1 MRTETYTRN
10 IYTLEEVK
18 DKAIKVN
25 WYINVDYDWWDY
37 IYDDAAEIGLNING
51 FDVYLTNYC
60 TGELL
65 ASCREVADR
74 IMIHH
79 GETCDTYKLAKA
91 FLAEAEPLIIWLY
104 RVEESRFDIYHRGG
118 VADTYSEKEY
128 KLAKLE
134 REFKR
139 DLLMEYAVI
148 LKKDYEYLTSSEAI
162 EATLRANEY
171 EFNEDGTIA

>member
-10 IYTLEEVK
+10 IYTLDEVK
-18 DKAIKVN
+18 DKAIEVN
-25 WYINVDYDWWDY
+25 WDINVDYDWWQWVCE
-37 IYDDAAEIGLNING
+37 DAAEIGLDINE
-51 FDVYLTNYC
+51 FDIDRNNHC

-74 IMIHH
+74 IIANH
-79 GETCDTYKLAKA
+79 GSLCDTYRLAKN
-91 FLAEAEPLIIWLY
+91 FLAEAEPLIIWLH
-104 RVEESRFDIYHRGG
+104 RVEESRYDIYHRGG
-118 VADTYSEKEY
+118 VADTYCEKED

-134 REFKR
+134 RKFKR

-148 LKKDYEYLTSSEAI
+148 IKKDYEYLTRPEAI
-162 EATLRANEY
+162 EATLRTNEY

>member
-10 IYTLEEVK
+10 IYTLDEVK
-18 DKAIKVN
+18 DKAIEVN
-25 WYINVDYDWWDY
+25 WNINVEHDWFKWVCE
-37 IYDDAAEIGLNING
+37 DAVEIGLDINE
-51 FDVYLTNYC
+51 FDIDRNNHC

-79 GETCDTYKLAKA
+79 GETCDTYKLAKE
-91 FLAEAEPLIIWLY
+91 FLAEAEPLINWLQK
-104 RVEESRFDIYHRGG
+104 VEASRFDIYHRGG